1 MLSPNDMVGCGPRGE
16 REVHEAMGV
25 HHAARRHVRR
35 VAARGA
41 RTAAQPD
48 AAHWRACIDSNQ
60 RAARDATAFKRH
72 QRRMDFL
79 IYINVIEA
87 VRCL

>member
-1 MLSPNDMVGCGPRGE
+1 MRRRAFIPLLGG
-16 REVHEAMGV
+16 
-25 HHAARRHVRR
+25 AAVY
-35 VAARGA
+35 VAACGA

-48 AAHWRACIDSNQ
+48 AARWRARIDSNQ

-79 IYINVIEA
+79 IYINVDRIRS
-87 VRCL
+87 VPLISN